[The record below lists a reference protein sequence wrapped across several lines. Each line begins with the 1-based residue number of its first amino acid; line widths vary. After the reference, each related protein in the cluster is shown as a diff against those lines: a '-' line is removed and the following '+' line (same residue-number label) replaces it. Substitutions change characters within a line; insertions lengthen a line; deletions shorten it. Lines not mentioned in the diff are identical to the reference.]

1 MQKMITT
8 LTLNP
13 AYDVHV
19 TIDEFRPEHENLAES
34 VTRDVGGKGINISRA
49 LSENNIN
56 NTAIILL
63 GSDNGADFVCGLEKT
78 GLNYKTIQCAG
89 RIRENITI
97 HPSIGQETRLSFK
110 GFTCNLAHLEAVE
123 KMINSGDTVTF
134 TGSLP
139 PGISAESA
147 EAFLLRLKANGCRL
161 VIDSKSVTL
170 EMLRRIKPWLIKPN
184 LEEIETYFGSMDEK
198 QLCQTALELH
208 RDGIANVMISL
219 GEDGAILAADDSLY
233 RAHVPQIDVRST
245 IGAGDSAIAGFI
257 SRDATPDE
265 CLRLAVA
272 YGSAACLRAGTNP
285 PLTKDILAIYQRVN
299 IERT

>member
-1 MQKMITT
+1 MITT

-19 TIDEFRPEHENLAES
+19 TLDEFRPEHENLAES
-34 VTRDVGGKGINISRA
+34 VTRDIGGKGINISRA
-49 LSENNIN
+49 LTENKIK

-78 GLNYKTIQCAG
+78 GLNYKSLQCGG

-97 HPSIGQETRLSFK
+97 HPAEGSETRLSFK
-110 GFTCNLAHLEAVE
+110 GFTCDLSHLEAVE
-123 KMINSGDTVTF
+123 NMIGAGDTVTF

-139 PGISAESA
+139 PGISSESA

-161 VIDSKSVTL
+161 VIDSKSMTL

-184 LEEIETYFGSMDEK
+184 LEEIETYFGPMDGQ
-198 QLCQTALELH
+198 QLCRAALKLH
-208 RDGIANVMISL
+208 CDGISNVMISL
-219 GEDGAILAADDSLY
+219 GEEGAILAADGRLY
-233 RAHVPQIDVRST
+233 RARVPRIDTRST

-257 SRDATPDE
+257 SREASPDE
-265 CLRLAVA
+265 RLRLAVS
-272 YGSAACLRAGTNP
+272 YGSAACLREGTNP
-285 PLTKDILAIYQRVN
+285 PLAEDIRTIYQRVS
-299 IERT
+299 ILQLEH